1 MGATKL
7 AASMQSVTA
16 ASGAIY
22 SYSGAAVEQ
31 TISDWKLGLT
41 MLQVN
46 EGASNQFTQ
55 YGVGVNYTIAPKAI
69 VFLEA
74 NSLGA
79 TSGFGN
85 AVEFGM
91 KYTF

>member
-1 MGATKL
+1 
-7 AASMQSVTA
+7 
-16 ASGAIY
+16 
-22 SYSGAAVEQ
+22 VEQ
-31 TISDWKLGLT
+31 TINDWKLGLT

-69 VFLEA
+69 VFMEA

-79 TSGFGN
+79 TNTYGN
-85 AVEFGM
+85 AFEFGM